1 MFGSTLGSR
10 DGAVVK
16 VLQQMKPK
24 CVSRVCFQ
32 CHICDKFVVFS
43 SLFFPFFSGF
53 CCFPPSTKSN
63 ISKVELSAVLQKQ
76 CKEKGEGQIKVV
88 REVTV
93 EGGMRELF
101 KVLGIFKL
109 WKKKKNI
116 YIYKGS

>member
-1 MFGSTLGSR
+1 MFL
-10 DGAVVK
+10 A
-16 VLQQMKPK
+16 
-24 CVSRVCFQ
+24 Q
-32 CHICDKFVVFS
+32 CHICDQFVVFS

-76 CKEKGEGQIKVV
+76 CKEKGEGEMKVV

-109 WKKKKNI
+109 WKKI
-116 YIYKGS
+116 YIYIKGHRCCNASSIATVQCCAKET

>member
-24 CVSRVCFQ
+24 CVSSPMPYLRSVCCF
-32 CHICDKFVVFS
+32 FFP
-43 SLFFPFFSGF
+43 LFPFFSGF

-76 CKEKGEGQIKVV
+76 CKEKGEGEMKIV

-93 EGGMRELF
+93 EGE
-101 KVLGIFKL
+101 
-109 WKKKKNI
+109 
-116 YIYKGS
+116 